1 MLENNQLR
9 NTSAWK
15 RQYMRIFP
23 WLCAQPCLSL
33 DGAQA
38 EGTCAE
44 ERWAAQGMEGFFI
57 AQSCKR
63 VAPSSSF
70 TQRAWWGE
78 TAQRAK

>member
-23 WLCAQPCLSL
+23 WLRAQPCLSL

-44 ERWAAQGMEGFFI
+44 ER
-57 AQSCKR
+57 
-63 VAPSSSF
+63 
-70 TQRAWWGE
+70 
-78 TAQRAK
+78 